1 MTAAG
6 PGPGQAAG
14 HTAGQTAG
22 PTVGQTVGQTEPAGV
37 AGRRL
42 SVAVIR
48 ARYNRHG
55 GAERFVQRALAAL
68 SGRSLAL
75 TIIAREWRSGGAGAA
90 ATEGAG
96 GGPAGQGPAGDGWP
110 ADVRLARVDPFYV
123 GNVWRDAS
131 FARAVT
137 GHLARNRYDLV
148 QSHERIPGVMLYR
161 AGDGVHAEFLAQR
174 RRGLSRRG
182 RLGLAL
188 NPYHAYMLRA
198 ERRMF
203 EHPALRAVICN
214 SEMVREEI
222 ASRFGVDRSRL
233 VLIRNGV
240 DLERFRPADDD
251 ARQRHRQRFG
261 LPDEAPVF
269 AFVGSGFER
278 KGLAAALR
286 AMADPKAPAGAW
298 LLIAGND
305 KRRRR
310 YQALAEQ
317 LGVVSRVRFL
327 GVVTDVR
334 EVLAAADALLM
345 PTLYDPFPNAVLEA
359 LACGVPAITSTKSG
373 AAEVI
378 GEAGAG
384 GAEAG
389 EASADEVRAGE
400 VKASEGK
407 AGEVGIGDAGD
418 EAVAGQ
424 NEAVAGQHGVP
435 NGFVTDAL
443 DIGAIAQAMSE
454 VASVRGG
461 PRHVAMRKAA
471 RASVERYS
479 LTALGDDLIAL
490 YERLLGYSGS
500 FAAPGAGVGGVPE
513 PGPPA
518 APGPSPHHG

>member
-1 MTAAG
+1 MEPAR
-6 PGPGQAAG
+6 PGP
-14 HTAGQTAG
+14 
-22 PTVGQTVGQTEPAGV
+22 
-37 AGRRL
+37 L

-48 ARYNRHG
+48 ARYNPHG

-68 SGRSLAL
+68 SGRSLTL
-75 TIIAREWRSGGAGAA
+75 TIIAREWRGGGAG
-90 ATEGAG
+90 EGLA
-96 GGPAGQGPAGDGWP
+96 

-137 GHLARNRYDLV
+137 KHLARNHYDLV

-174 RRGLSRRG
+174 RRVLSARG

-222 ASRFGVDRSRL
+222 AGRFGVDRSRL

-251 ARQRHRQRFG
+251 ARRLRRLGFG

-286 AMADPKAPAGAW
+286 AMADPRAPAGAW
-298 LLIAGND
+298 LLVAGTD
-305 KRRRR
+305 RRRRR

-317 LGVVSRVRFL
+317 LGVAARVRFL
-327 GVVTDVR
+327 GVVADVR

-378 GEAGAG
+378 GGTVGGDTGDGDTGGDETGGGGAGA
-384 GAEAG
+384 
-389 EASADEVRAGE
+389 
-400 VKASEGK
+400 K
-407 AGEVGIGDAGD
+407 
-418 EAVAGQ
+418 AVAG
-424 NEAVAGQHGVP
+424 VAGVP

-443 DIGAIAQAMSE
+443 DIGAIARAMSA
-454 VASVRGG
+454 VASARGG
-461 PRHVAMRKAA
+461 PRHAAMRAAA
-471 RASVERYS
+471 RASVERHS
-479 LTALGDDLIAL
+479 LTTLGDDLVEL
-490 YERLLGYSGS
+490 YERLLDGSGNM
-500 FAAPGAGVGGVPE
+500 AAPGDGAGGVPE
-513 PGPPA
+513 SGSAA

>member
-1 MTAAG
+1 VTADG
-6 PGPGQAAG
+6 P
-14 HTAGQTAG
+14 
-22 PTVGQTVGQTEPAGV
+22 V
-37 AGRRL
+37 AGRPL

-48 ARYNRHG
+48 ARYNPHG

-75 TIIAREWRSGGAGAA
+75 TIIARQWRGGGAG
-90 ATEGAG
+90 
-96 GGPAGQGPAGDGWP
+96 DGLA
-110 ADVRLARVDPFYV
+110 ADVRLARVDPFYL

-137 GHLARNRYDLV
+137 GHLARHRYDLV

-174 RRGLSRRG
+174 RRVLSLRG

-188 NPYHAYMLRA
+188 NPHHACTLRA

-222 ASRFGVDRSRL
+222 ASRFGVDRARL

-240 DLERFRPADDD
+240 DLERFRPADED
-251 ARQRHRQRFG
+251 ARQRHRRGFG
-261 LPDEAPVF
+261 VADGAPVF

-286 AMADPKAPAGAW
+286 AMADARAPAAAW
-298 LLIAGND
+298 LLVAGSD
-305 KRRRR
+305 RRSRR
-310 YQALAEQ
+310 YQALAQ
-317 LGVVSRVRFL
+317 RLGVGARVRFL
-327 GVVTDVR
+327 GVVADVR

-378 GEAGAG
+378 
-384 GAEAG
+384 
-389 EASADEVRAGE
+389 
-400 VKASEGK
+400 
-407 AGEVGIGDAGD
+407 DAHARND
-418 EAVAGQ
+418 PLAQ
-424 NEAVAGQHGVP
+424 P
-435 NGFVTDAL
+435 SGFVTDAL
-443 DIGAIAQAMSE
+443 DIGAIAQAMSA
-454 VASVRGG
+454 VAAARGG
-461 PRHVAMRKAA
+461 PRHGAMRQAA
-471 RASVERYS
+471 RASVQRYS
-479 LTALGDDLIAL
+479 LAALGDDLIAL
-490 YERLLGYSGS
+490 YERLLDGCTD
-500 FAAPGAGVGGVPE
+500 FP
-513 PGPPA
+513 
-518 APGPSPHHG
+518 